1 MSIGELVQKL
11 PSNVFFDFLKAH
23 YQDLFEFFGKVL
35 KIFHID
41 TDKLTHQDSALS
53 QKRRAV
59 GHAAF

>member
-41 TDKLTHQDSALS
+41 TDKLTHQD
-53 QKRRAV
+53 
-59 GHAAF
+59 